1 MKIFLAN
8 APWRKQGF
16 YGVRAGS
23 RWPHFEKDASQ
34 YMPFPF
40 FLAYAT
46 SLLLKNGFTPLLV
59 DAIAEDIDDE
69 SFLSRIKSFE
79 PDVIFFETSSIS
91 LNTDI
96 TILQKVRQLTGDT
109 TRIVFGGAHHTLG
122 DSAFLVEHAE
132 LDFAISGEYEFPLL
146 YLMQALRDGSPL
158 DSIPALSRRIN
169 GDDIHITPRSTV
181 QPNLDDFPWPA
192 RDMLPMERYN
202 DRPGGIPAP
211 SLQLLASR
219 GCPFGCIFCA
229 WPQLMYGGKSYRTRS
244 PKDVV
249 DEIEACVKR
258 FGFKSFYFD
267 DDTFNVGKERILSL
281 CHEIKERNLGLP
293 WAVMARADQ
302 MDRELL
308 VTLKDAGLTA
318 LKYGVESGSQDI
330 LKIACKDLNLPKV
343 METVLI
349 TRELGIHYHLTF
361 MLGLPG
367 ETTET
372 ARQTIDLALEL
383 DPDSLQLSIATPF
396 PGSRFHNMLLE
407 KGHLVSTNPD
417 QYDGYHNSVV
427 RTDALTHEEIIDL
440 RNEAEEIWKNH
451 CEQRRNLSPKI
462 LIGR

>member
-46 SLLLKNGFTPLLV
+46 SLLRKNGFTPLLV

-69 SFLSRIKSFE
+69 SFLSRIKSFK
-79 PDVIFFETSSIS
+79 PDVIFFEISSIS

-96 TILQKVRQLTGDT
+96 TMLQKVRQLTGDT
-109 TRIVFGGAHHTLG
+109 TCIVFGGAHHTLG
-122 DSAFLVEHAE
+122 DPAFLVEHAE

-146 YLMQALRDGSPL
+146 YLMQALRDGSSL
-158 DSIPALSRRIN
+158 ESIPALARRIN
-169 GDDIHITPRSTV
+169 DYDIHITPRSTV

-244 PKDVV
+244 P
-249 DEIEACVKR
+249 ATWWM
-258 FGFKSFYFD
+258 KSKHVS
-267 DDTFNVGKERILSL
+267 NVSVLNPFISTTILLTLERRRILSL

-330 LKIACKDLNLPKV
+330 LKMACKDLNLSKV
-343 METVLI
+343 METVRI